1 MKIIKKS
8 ALAVIQNNKLLVVR
22 SHHSQF
28 LLMPGGKPEEGES
41 AVAALER
48 EIKEELNCSIDKH
61 TIKFIGTFEDV
72 AAGGNKSRV
81 KIDLFSGKLKGAP
94 KPSSEIEE
102 LVWISAAEVATNS
115 QISPIIR
122 NKIVPFLV
130 GKNVLV

>member
-1 MKIIKKS
+1 MKIIQKS
-8 ALAVIQNNKLLVVR
+8 ALTVIQNNKLLVVR

-61 TIKFIGTFEDV
+61 TIKFLGTFEDV
-72 AAGGNKSRV
+72 AAGGNGSIVR
-81 KIDLFSGKLKGAP
+81 IDLYSGTLIGTP

-102 LVWISAAEVATNS
+102 LVWISSKDVS
-115 QISPIIR
+115 LPQLSPIIKS
-122 NKIVPFLV
+122 KIVSFLV
-130 GKNVLV
+130 GKGMLH